1 MNLSQSIL
9 ALAEQSP
16 EQWLQRASQRLPGWV
31 ALAAALLLGWY
42 LARIAW
48 ALLPP
53 AEWQWLPPPAPAAT
67 ERGMANAR
75 DYSGL
80 VAAHLFG
87 EPSAEAAPA
96 LADVVD
102 APETRLNLELR
113 AAVAANDPKLA
124 HAIIADGSG
133 KEQVYFLRDPIPGG
147 AVLQQVLPDR
157 VILNRGGV
165 LEALRLPREF
175 SAPPPR
181 QARNR
186 AGGGSLRPTVQQLVQ
201 QNTNRFTDIVRPQ
214 PFMPNGQLRGYRIY
228 PGRNRQQFAALGLRP
243 GDLVTEINGM
253 ALNNPAQGME
263 IFRSLGTATQL
274 TLTLER
280 NGQTEVVNLD
290 TTQLATAS
298 GTQ

>member
-1 MNLSQSIL
+1 MKLQQSIL

-16 EQWLQRASQRLPGWV
+16 EQWLQRASELLPGWI
-31 ALAAALLLGWY
+31 ALAAALLLGWQ

-53 AEWQWLPPPAPAAT
+53 AEWQWTPPPAPAAPLPAAAAPADASVVT
-67 ERGMANAR
+67 
-75 DYSGL
+75 S
-80 VAAHLFG
+80 AHLFG
-87 EPSAEAAPA
+87 EPAAAATPVAAEV
-96 LADVVD
+96 LD
-102 APETRLNLELR
+102 APETRLNLTLH
-113 AAVAANDPKLA
+113 AAVAADDPRLA

-133 KEQVYFLRDPIPGG
+133 REQVYFLQDPLPGG

-157 VILNRGGV
+157 VILNRGGR
-165 LEALRLPREF
+165 LEALPLPRDF
-175 SAPPPR
+175 DSSAARPAGSTARAPAR
-181 QARNR
+181 QT
-186 AGGGSLRPTVQQLVQ
+186 TVQQLVQ
-201 QNTNRFTDIVRPQ
+201 QNASRFTDIVRPQ

-228 PGRNRQQFAALGLRP
+228 PGRNRQLFAALGLRP

-263 IFRSLGTATQL
+263 IFRSLGTATQV

-280 NGQTEVVNLD
+280 NGQTEVVTVD
-290 TTQLATAS
+290 SSQLAQAS